1 MSVQPR
7 AKKGKKS
14 LDFFPEFCGYEC
26 IFMSVQHQAQK
37 GKKHSTFFLDFCGM
51 TVYL

>member
-37 GKKHSTFFLDFCGM
+37 GKNTRVFSLIF
-51 TVYL
+51 VE